1 MKYFIDKWISQWCI
15 NDWFQWCTIIL
26 MKDIDLIL
34 LLFKKCILTA
44 PTFAIVLTD
53 FIGWNRRMRRV
64 KRIEVLYFLSFFFSL
79 NLLFSFLLFFSR
91 LAVDDVEIAATA
103 FFILDKSTT
112 EKKRRRN
119 YSSFSF
125 FLVYSLRVVN
135 MHLSKRDHPIC
146 DFHFYFG
153 EKKGIEQK
161 TVYTHT
167 NRKGKAN
174 MKNTRNMIF
183 IILSFSFLFL
193 NIQTYRLK
201 VIRNISSIDL
211 SLRNRIFINDA
222 NKKTEEE
229 RITIC

>member
-1 MKYFIDKWISQWCI
+1 
-15 NDWFQWCTIIL
+15 
-26 MKDIDLIL
+26 
-34 LLFKKCILTA
+34 
-44 PTFAIVLTD
+44 
-53 FIGWNRRMRRV
+53 MRRV

>member
-1 MKYFIDKWISQWCI
+1 
-15 NDWFQWCTIIL
+15 
-26 MKDIDLIL
+26 
-34 LLFKKCILTA
+34 
-44 PTFAIVLTD
+44 
-53 FIGWNRRMRRV
+53 MRRV
-64 KRIEVLYFLSFFFSL
+64 KRIEVLYFLSFFFL
-79 NLLFSFLLFFSR
+79 VKFTLLFSSR

-167 NRKGKAN
+167 NRKKE
-174 MKNTRNMIF
+174 KPT
-183 IILSFSFLFL
+183 
-193 NIQTYRLK
+193 
-201 VIRNISSIDL
+201 
-211 SLRNRIFINDA
+211 
-222 NKKTEEE
+222 
-229 RITIC
+229 